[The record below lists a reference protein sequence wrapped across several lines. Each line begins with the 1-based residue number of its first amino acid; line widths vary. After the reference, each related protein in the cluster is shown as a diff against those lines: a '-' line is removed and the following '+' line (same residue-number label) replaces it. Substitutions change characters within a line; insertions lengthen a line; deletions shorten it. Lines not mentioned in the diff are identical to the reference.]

1 MIPHTIQKSGKTLCL
16 GLIVC
21 IVGVLAIVLPLAL
34 LPPVETA
41 QDDDKP
47 TFTLAN
53 YLEGTYFPQSFSM
66 SWISD
71 DEYIFR
77 NSSGAIYRKKLPLL
91 DENLFIPSMV
101 NATINFVSPSKGYT
115 LLQTSRKKGWRHSYT
130 ADYQVFDIINQE
142 IIDAFLPQTIQYI
155 AWSSKDALAYVLKN
169 NIYLKHTVNGT
180 AVPITTSGEENLIFN
195 GIPDWLYEEEIFSS
209 NVAMWWSPDGGHLAF
224 AQFNETGV
232 ECIEY
237 SWYGEEQYPKTI
249 SIPYPKSGTNLPKVT
264 LFVVNVS
271 NPDTHQKIEPPD
283 NLADKDH
290 YLSAVTWVNET
301 RLCVQWMPRHQNVSY
316 LAFCDFNSNI
326 WKCPKYGP
334 SKPYFGPNNTE
345 YYRVLPNEQGY
356 NHVHRIKSPEDSQL
370 LTNGSWEVMAI
381 VFVTANNLYYISNQN
396 QTFPGTSHLYKYY
409 ISNQNQTIPGTSHL
423 YKIFDYTKNPKI
435 SCVTCNL
442 KIKRC
447 QYYNAYFSLK
457 GTYFKLLCSG
467 PGVPME
473 TLHHANSELEIL
485 EDNKEL
491 EKKLDELQMP
501 IVKYHSLRMHG
512 FDLWY
517 QLILPP
523 NLNKNDKHPLLLE
536 VYGGP
541 GSRKVSYE
549 FKMDWA
555 TYLAS
560 TERVIVA
567 RFDGRGTA
575 YRGNKLM
582 HAIYRRLGTFEV
594 EDQISVA
601 REFSKWNYVDE
612 DRIAIWGWSY
622 GGYLTSMVL
631 GAGSGVFKCGI
642 AVAPVSSWMYY
653 DAAYTE
659 RYMGLPTPDDN
670 KEAYE
675 SSTVMSRAANF
686 STVQYLLVHGTA
698 DDNVHF
704 QQSAHISK
712 SLVEKGVEFSAMWY
726 TDKDHGL
733 SDLAHN
739 HLYIHLSHFLE
750 QCFDLPP
757 NP

>member
-1 MIPHTIQKSGKTLCL
+1 MRPKSGKTLCL

-21 IVGVLAIVLPLAL
+21 IVAVLAIVLPLTL
-34 LPPVETA
+34 LLPVETS
-41 QDDDKP
+41 QDDKT
-47 TFTLAN
+47 TFTLAD
-53 YLEGTYFPQSFSM
+53 YLNGSYSPRSLSLT
-66 SWISD
+66 WISD
-71 DEYIFR
+71 SEYIFM
-77 NSSGAIYRKKLPLL
+77 NSSGDVYRRRLPEL
-91 DENLFIPSMV
+91 DEYLFIHNWT
-101 NATINFVSPSKGYT
+101 NASINFVSPSKDYI
-115 LLQTSRKKGWRHSYT
+115 LLETNKKKGWRHSYT
-130 ADYQVFDIINQE
+130 ADYHVIDIINRRTT
-142 IIDAFLPQTIQYI
+142 DTFPLQTIQYI
-155 AWSSKDALAYVLKN
+155 AWSSKDSLAYVFENDIHLMQ
-169 NIYLKHTVNGT
+169 TVNDT
-180 AVPITTSGEENLIFN
+180 AVSITTSGQDNLIFN

-209 NVAMWWSPDGGHLAF
+209 KVAMWWSPDGGHLAF

-237 SWYGEEQYPKTI
+237 SFYGEGQYPETI
-249 SIPYPKSGTNLPKVT
+249 SIPYTKAGTNLPKVT

-271 NPDTHQKIEPPD
+271 DPGVHQKIEPPD

-290 YLSAVTWVNET
+290 YLAAVTWVNET
-301 RLCVQWMPRHQNVSY
+301 RLCVQWMPRHQNASY
-316 LAFCDFNSNI
+316 LAFCDLSNTI
-326 WKCPKYGP
+326 WRCPKDYQTIEMSKTGWIGLYGP
-334 SKPYFGPNNTE
+334 SKPFFGQDKTE
-345 YYRVLPNEQGY
+345 YYRVLPSKQGY
-356 NHVHRIKSPEDSQL
+356 NHVHRIKSPDVTQQ

-381 VFVTANNLYYISNQN
+381 VFVSADYLYYVSNQN
-396 QTFPGTSHLYKYY
+396 DTFPGTSHLYK
-409 ISNQNQTIPGTSHL
+409 ISKYNTN
-423 YKIFDYTKNPKI
+423 NPYI

-442 KIKRC
+442 NIERC

-457 GTYFKLLCSG
+457 GTFFKLMCSG
-467 PGVPME
+467 PEVPME
-473 TLHHANSELEIL
+473 TLHDTHSELVIL

-491 EKKLDELQMP
+491 ENRLHGLDRPKVE
-501 IVKYHSLRMHG
+501 YGSLHMHG

-523 NLNKNDKHPLLLE
+523 NLNKNHKHPLLID

-541 GSRKVSYE
+541 GSRKVAYK

-555 TYLAS
+555 AYLAS

-575 YRGNKLM
+575 YRGNKLL

-594 EDQISVA
+594 EDQISAA
-601 REFSKWNYVDE
+601 RAFSEWAYVDE

-622 GGYLTSMVL
+622 GGYVTSMVL

-670 KEAYE
+670 KAAYE
-675 SSTVMSRAANF
+675 SSTVMARAANF
-686 STVQYLLVHGTA
+686 STVKYLLVHGTA

-712 SLVEKGVEFSAMWY
+712 SLVENGIEFSAMWY

-733 SDLAHN
+733 SDKAQK
-739 HLYIHLSHFLE
+739 HLYIHLSNFLK
-750 QCFDLPP
+750 QCFDLHPDP
-757 NP
+757 